1 MDTLR
6 NWLRK
11 ARGAT
16 IPIATTAAMGPAV
29 RRTLLLR
36 VALGVLLIGLVV
48 AAVDTGRS
56 KAAADRGLVPG
67 GIGGMLVL
75 DVSRSI
81 KPDANQ
87 TTTNVL
93 QQLIAAHHRHRVRGV
108 SDHPH
113 ELLPPRPPAGEP
125 PPPG

>member
-16 IPIATTAAMGPAV
+16 IPIATTATMGPAV

-67 GIGGMLVL
+67 GIGGGA
-75 DVSRSI
+75 R
-81 KPDANQ
+81 PA
-87 TTTNVL
+87 
-93 QQLIAAHHRHRVRGV
+93 R
-108 SDHPH
+108 
-113 ELLPPRPPAGEP
+113 PPRRPPAPDQASTDGLP
-125 PPPG
+125 PAARRP

>member
-6 NWLRK
+6 NRLRK

-16 IPIATTAAMGPAV
+16 IPIATTATMGPAV

-67 GIGGMLVL
+67 GIGGRLVL

-81 KPDANQ
+81 KPDANP
-87 TTTNVL
+87 TTTN
-93 QQLIAAHHRHRVRGV
+93 G
-108 SDHPH
+108 
-113 ELLPPRPPAGEP
+113 LPPVVSA
-125 PPPG
+125 

>member
-16 IPIATTAAMGPAV
+16 IPIATTATMGPAV

-67 GIGGMLVL
+67 GIGGVLVL
-75 DVSRSI
+75 AASRSI
-81 KPDANQ
+81 KPGADPTLPNG
-87 TTTNVL
+87 L
-93 QQLIAAHHRHRVRGV
+93 QPPIAAHTRLRPAARSHNA
-108 SDHPH
+108 P
-113 ELLPPRPPAGEP
+113 EPLPPPAP
-125 PPPG
+125 

>member
-1 MDTLR
+1 MDPLR
-6 NWLRK
+6 NWLRR

-16 IPIATTAAMGPAV
+16 TPIATTATMGPAV

-67 GIGGMLVL
+67 GIGGVL
-75 DVSRSI
+75 ALRGSRGLQPGAEQTI
-81 KPDANQ
+81 TEAAPPPDAAP
-87 TTTNVL
+87 TRTPPLAVPPTPDGR
-93 QQLIAAHHRHRVRGV
+93 APPPA
-108 SDHPH
+108 
-113 ELLPPRPPAGEP
+113 PPRPPRT
-125 PPPG
+125 